1 MSHYKRQEWT
11 RPMHVGRVRRIQDT
25 LQAFIL
31 FSRLFGLQNRSRT
44 TASHFCDAER
54 VDDRGSKCIFELTG
68 ESAVSRTATCSDKTR
83 FYFLI
88 VVPGQSNHCVSCLQ
102 LPAQAP
108 EKLSQALSSGSLR
121 LQWCVRDRSLPIW
134 QLNSRDRM
142 AWRSALSRNLQ
153 ELRISLSQTS
163 PGSQV
168 SRTFG

>member
-1 MSHYKRQEWT
+1 M
-11 RPMHVGRVRRIQDT
+11 
-25 LQAFIL
+25 QAFGL
-31 FSRLFGLQNRSRT
+31 FSRSFGLQNCPRT

-54 VDDRGSKCIFELTG
+54 VDDRSSKCIFELTG
-68 ESAVSRTATCSDKTR
+68 ESGVSGTAKGSNKAR
-83 FYFLI
+83 FYFVV

-108 EKLSQALSSGSLR
+108 EKLSLALASGFLR
-121 LQWCVRDRSLPIW
+121 LQWCIRDCLLPIW